1 MSAPGWATVTWPSDP
16 HDANTPPVVG
26 LRRYTR

>member
-1 MSAPGWATVTWPSDP
+1 MAPGSATVTCPSDP

-26 LRRYTR
+26 CLRYTR